1 MQCAEATPCFGAC
14 VNLSPGFRCQG
25 CPPGYSGNAPSGVGL
40 AEAGNN
46 TQNCTDIDEC
56 GLGLHACDVNAKCVN
71 TLVSSAFFTFLRFA
85 DSTHTSAVFAFV
97 DKIATHL
104 CLVVK

>member
-1 MQCAEATPCFGAC
+1 MSLFCKNESIILQCAEATPCFGAC

-56 GLGLHACDVNAKCVN
+56 GLGLHACDANAKCVN
-71 TLVSSAFFTFLRFA
+71 TLVSSAFFTFLPFPFYIC
-85 DSTHTSAVFAFV
+85 SSYF
-97 DKIATHL
+97 
-104 CLVVK
+104 C